1 MLNIYTLHQTKEQ
14 LKVLIL
20 DAIKDGNID
29 ALQDLSQA
37 LREVEKA
44 FNNMLYGKHSTL
56 IAEGDLKEMLKIAKA
71 LGHKYADICKSVG
84 IQPSNLSSYMQ
95 GKEKMLSVKNQE
107 KLRCYIIQLL
117 LGGGM

>member
-20 DAIKDGNID
+20 DAIKEGNMD
-29 ALQDLSQA
+29 ALYDLSQA

-56 IAEGDLKEMLKIAKA
+56 IAEGDLKEMLKIAKSM
-71 LGHKYADICKSVG
+71 GYKYKDICKSVG
-84 IQPSNLSSYMQ
+84 IQPSNLSAYMK

-107 KLRCYIIQLL
+107 KLKCHLRQLL
-117 LGGGM
+117 LGGM